1 MAERITRELIADKAI
16 VHETPALL
24 LPPHTVD
31 RSFGLPTGLYVA
43 MATLFFG
50 FCAVTSVGFG
60 NPAMILPMAIIVIFI
75 AMFFAVPALWVRM
88 NPENPVPTTTWAE
101 FRRNGI
107 MTPFG
112 RATANAVMVQVL
124 ILPVLIFL
132 WGVAVVTIAALVR

>member
-16 VHETPALL
+16 VHDTPALL

-31 RSFGLPTGLYVA
+31 RNFGLPTGLYVA

-50 FCAVTSVGFG
+50 FLALMTVGFG
-60 NPAMILPMAIIVIFI
+60 NPGLILPMAINVIFV

-88 NPENPVPTTTWAE
+88 NPENPHATTAWAK
-101 FRRNGI
+101 FRREGI
-107 MTPFG
+107 MTPYG
-112 RATANAVMVQVL
+112 RATANAAMVQVL

-132 WGVAVVTIAALVR
+132 FGVAVVTIAALVR